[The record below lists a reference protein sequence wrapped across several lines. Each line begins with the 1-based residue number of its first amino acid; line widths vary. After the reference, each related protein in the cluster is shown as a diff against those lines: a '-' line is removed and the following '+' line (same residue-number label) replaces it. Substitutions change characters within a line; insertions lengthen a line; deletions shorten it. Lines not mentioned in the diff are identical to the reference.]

1 MFPARRPCRRRAFF
15 RLCPFYPKLAVI
27 VRHPEE
33 RPTRQTGNPREPK
46 GKKMQQSDRTRQ
58 FLQDESGAVTVD
70 WIVLTSVI
78 VGLGVAVA
86 SMMGGGTK
94 SLTSR
99 INEQMSN
106 AGNAAPIDAGATTQV
121 GF

>member
-1 MFPARRPCRRRAFF
+1 
-15 RLCPFYPKLAVI
+15 
-27 VRHPEE
+27 
-33 RPTRQTGNPREPK
+33 
-46 GKKMQQSDRTRQ
+46 MQD
-58 FLQDESGAVTVD
+58 DSGAVTVD

-78 VGLGVAVA
+78 VGLGVAAV

-99 INEQMSN
+99 INEQM
-106 AGNAAPIDAGATTQV
+106 ATAAQAVSGDASSTNQG

>member
-1 MFPARRPCRRRAFF
+1 
-15 RLCPFYPKLAVI
+15 
-27 VRHPEE
+27 
-33 RPTRQTGNPREPK
+33 
-46 GKKMQQSDRTRQ
+46 MQQSDRTRQ

>member
-1 MFPARRPCRRRAFF
+1 
-15 RLCPFYPKLAVI
+15 
-27 VRHPEE
+27 
-33 RPTRQTGNPREPK
+33 
-46 GKKMQQSDRTRQ
+46 MQQSDRTRQ

-106 AGNAAPIDAGATTQV
+106 AGNAAPIDASATTQV